1 MTEYWISTPRKFCEF
16 CKCWITDNKPSV
28 DFHERGKRHQE
39 NVKIKI
45 SEVRKKG
52 QEVYEA
58 KKQEENDIATMEA
71 AALAAVQN
79 DISNDPSLAAA
90 YGMKLNKETVAEK
103 DDDLRTNIQVE
114 TAKKCENTGK
124 AVDLSDW
131 QEAQTSEGYT
141 YYWNE
146 KTRET
151 KWELPTTEAADSKK
165 EVKPAKPVSTKRR
178 KKEAKRESG
187 SSTSS
192 KGKST
197 VKKGPYG
204 AWETIE
210 EPEPEPLM
218 DLQLPVVKPSEMI
231 LPEFTE
237 PAKRSVSYKEK
248 TVTSL
253 APPGGSTS
261 KIVFKKRK
269 LASGAQNIRRKED
282 S

>member
-103 DDDLRTNIQVE
+103 
-114 TAKKCENTGK
+114 
-124 AVDLSDW
+124 
-131 QEAQTSEGYT
+131 
-141 YYWNE
+141 
-146 KTRET
+146 ET